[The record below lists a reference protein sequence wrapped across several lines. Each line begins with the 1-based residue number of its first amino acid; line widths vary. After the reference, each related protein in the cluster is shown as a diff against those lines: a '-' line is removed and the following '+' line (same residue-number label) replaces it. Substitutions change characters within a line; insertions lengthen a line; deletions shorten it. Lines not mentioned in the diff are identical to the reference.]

1 MHRAD
6 LSLIEFDHLN
16 CRNTMRLFRAKSTYI
31 YLFCVYA
38 INAFVLLFHN
48 AKKPPQA
55 HPTPTLIVVSQVIGM
70 LFLATLAFLAIR
82 RTSSRLE
89 KCVLVLTVGICLL
102 FVVGLLPEYGY
113 GLPSQLHLHSVF
125 VVTSCMTVFLAGW
138 RTMQIVT
145 GKGSD

>member
-1 MHRAD
+1 MQ
-6 LSLIEFDHLN
+6 
-16 CRNTMRLFRAKSTYI
+16 LFRAKSTYI

-38 INAFVLLFHN
+38 INAFVLLLHT
-48 AKKPPQA
+48 AKKPPQM

-82 RTSSRLE
+82 RTSSELE
-89 KCVLVLTVGICLL
+89 KCVLVLTGGICLL
-102 FVVGLLPEYGY
+102 SVAGRLPEFY

-125 VVTSCMTVFLAGW
+125 VVTSCTTALLAGW
-138 RTMQIVT
+138 RTLQIVT

>member
-6 LSLIEFDHLN
+6 LSLIKLDHLN
-16 CRNTMRLFRAKSTYI
+16 CGDTMQLFRAKSTYI

-38 INAFVLLFHN
+38 INAFVLVFHA
-48 AKKPPQA
+48 AKKPPHM

-82 RTSSRLE
+82 RTSSGLE
-89 KCVLVLTVGICLL
+89 KCVLVLTGGICLL
-102 FVVGLLPEYGY
+102 FVAGRLPEYGY

-125 VVTSCMTVFLAGW
+125 VVTSCTTALLAGW
-138 RTMQIVT
+138 RTLQIVT